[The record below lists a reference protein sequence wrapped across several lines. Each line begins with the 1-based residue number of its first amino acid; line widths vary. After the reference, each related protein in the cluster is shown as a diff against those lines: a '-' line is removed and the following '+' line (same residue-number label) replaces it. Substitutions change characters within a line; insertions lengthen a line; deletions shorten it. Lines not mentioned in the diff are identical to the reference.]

1 MLSCESYNE
10 RIPYRRK
17 RMKRY
22 KNLGGDSGIVAYE
35 DGEDFI
41 KVKFSDGSIY
51 FYNYTKPGP
60 DEVEHMKQLAEQ
72 GQGLNSYIS
81 RHIRKR
87 YAAKER

>member
-1 MLSCESYNE
+1 
-10 RIPYRRK
+10 
-17 RMKRY
+17 MKRY
-22 KNLGGDSGIVAYE
+22 RNLGGDSGIVAYE

-51 FYNYTKPGP
+51 LYNYTIPGP
-60 DEVEHMKQLAEQ
+60 NDVEHMKQLAER

-87 YAAKER
+87 YIAKLR